1 MNRAWAAVRA
11 TGALGDRP
19 GRAILSLLRCLGRE
33 GPTLAGVVAWQ
44 ARRGPERLA
53 LTDGAE
59 RLTFRDLHARVRD
72 RARAWQGTH
81 PPGTL
86 VGLEGGGGQ
95 VAFVVDL
102 LAGLR
107 LGWRVVPLAPGREGT
122 GLASPL
128 PAAGRG
134 GWPPPR
140 TGRPVLLTSGSS
152 GTPRLVRS
160 RVRPGAA
167 LRVAGALLE
176 ALRPHR
182 DAAVVLPLPLWHG
195 HGLATLALA
204 LGVGAPLH
212 LRAGA
217 TPQAIWAA
225 LEAEGAEVLAV
236 VPTVLRR
243 LLAAP
248 GTAPRLRVV
257 LSGSAPLP
265 PELAAA
271 TRARLGDVL
280 FNAFGSTE
288 LGVLT
293 LATPADLHAAPGS
306 VGRPLPGVAVR
317 VAPDGRVLARGLL
330 RRGWQATGDLGSL
343 DASGRLVLRGRA
355 DDLMVIGGENVWPA
369 QLEGA
374 LLGVPGV
381 VACAVLPVPC
391 AEYGQRPVAFV
402 EGDVPVTVLEAFARD
417 LWPRRL
423 RPVRWVLGPLPRT
436 PLGKIA
442 RGALRAGIQVRS
454 QHK

>member
-1 MNRAWAAVRA
+1 MRRTWAAVRA
-11 TGALGDRP
+11 TGALGEQP
-19 GRAILSLLRCLGRE
+19 VRAVLSLLRCLGCE
-33 GPTLAGVVAWQ
+33 GRTLEGVVAWQ
-44 ARRGPERLA
+44 ARCAPDRLA
-53 LTDGAE
+53 LSDEAE
-59 RLTFRDLHARVRD
+59 RVTYAELHARVQERV
-72 RARAWQGTH
+72 RAWRGAH

-107 LGWRVVPLAPGREGT
+107 LGWRVVPLAPGQEGT
-122 GLASPL
+122 GLASL
-128 PAAGRG
+128 PPPSSPPVAGQG
-134 GWPPPR
+134 GWLLPR
-140 TGRPVLLTSGSS
+140 AGCPVLMTSGSS
-152 GTPRLVRS
+152 GALRLVRS
-160 RVRPGAA
+160 AVRPMAA
-167 LRVAGALLE
+167 LRFAGALLA

-204 LGVGAPLH
+204 MGVGAPLH

-217 TPQAIWAA
+217 TPQEIWAT
-225 LEAEGAEVLAV
+225 LEVEGAEVLAV
-236 VPTVLRR
+236 VPTVLHR
-243 LLAAP
+243 LLAVP
-248 GTAPRLRVV
+248 GNAPRLRVV

-265 PELAAA
+265 PELATA

-293 LATPADLHAAPGS
+293 LATPADLRAAPAS
-306 VGRPLPGVAVR
+306 VGRPLPGVSVR
-317 VAPDGRVLARGLL
+317 VAPDGRVLVRGLL
-330 RRGWQATGDLGSL
+330 RRGWHPTGDLGVL
-343 DASGRLVLRGRA
+343 DASGRLTLRGRA

-369 QLEGA
+369 QLEAA
-374 LLGVPGV
+374 LLAVPGI

-402 EGDVPVTVLEAFARD
+402 EGNVDEAALHIFAQSR
-417 LWPRRL
+417 WPRRL

-436 PLGKIA
+436 PLGKVT
-442 RGALRAGIQVRS
+442 RGDLRSLHG
-454 QHK
+454 

>member
-1 MNRAWAAVRA
+1 MNWAWEAVRA

-19 GRAILSLLRCLGRE
+19 GRAILSLVRCLGRE

-53 LTDGAE
+53 LSDGVDH
-59 RLTFRDLHARVRD
+59 LTYGELQARVQERVQ
-72 RARAWQGTH
+72 AWRGAH

-95 VAFVVDL
+95 VAFVVAL

-107 LGWRVVPLAPGREGT
+107 LGWRVVPLAPGPGGM
-122 GLASPL
+122 GLASP
-128 PAAGRG
+128 PPPSSPPVAGRG
-134 GWPPPR
+134 GWVPPR
-140 TGRPVLLTSGSS
+140 AGRPVLMTSGSS
-152 GTPRLVRS
+152 EAPRLVRS
-160 RVRPGAA
+160 AVRPGAA
-167 LRVAGALLE
+167 LRVAGALLD
-176 ALRPHR
+176 ALKPHR

-217 TPQAIWAA
+217 SPEAIWAT
-225 LEAEGAEVLAV
+225 LEAVGAEVLAV
-236 VPTVLRR
+236 VPTVLHR

-248 GTAPRLRVV
+248 GNAPRLRVV
-257 LSGSAPLP
+257 LSGSALLSPA
-265 PELAAA
+265 LAAA
-271 TRARLGDVL
+271 THARLGDVL

-293 LATPADLHAAPGS
+293 LATPADLRDAPGS
-306 VGRPLPGVAVR
+306 VGRPLPGVSVR
-317 VAPDGRVLARGLL
+317 IAPDGRVLARGLL
-330 RRGWQATGDLGSL
+330 RRGWYPTGDLGVL
-343 DASGRLVLRGRA
+343 DASGRLTLRGRA

-369 QLEGA
+369 QLEAA
-374 LLGVPGV
+374 LLAVPGI

-402 EGDVPVTVLEAFARD
+402 EGDVDEAALHAFAQSR
-417 LWPRRL
+417 WPRRL

-436 PLGKIA
+436 PLGKVA
-442 RGALRAGIQVRS
+442 RGDLRSGLG
-454 QHK
+454 